1 MVCPVC
7 GEQLIWGNDF
17 DTEDGVTSM
26 YSCNECNITIY
37 VTYNDDV
44 LEVNTNDKSY
54 TKQRKNPS

>member
-17 DTEDGVTSM
+17 DIEEGVASM

-37 VTYNDDV
+37 VIHNDDV
-44 LEVNTNDKSY
+44 LEVNINDKS
-54 TKQRKNPS
+54 

>member
-17 DTEDGVTSM
+17 DKEDGVTSM

-44 LEVNTNDKSY
+44 LEVNTNDKS
-54 TKQRKNPS
+54 